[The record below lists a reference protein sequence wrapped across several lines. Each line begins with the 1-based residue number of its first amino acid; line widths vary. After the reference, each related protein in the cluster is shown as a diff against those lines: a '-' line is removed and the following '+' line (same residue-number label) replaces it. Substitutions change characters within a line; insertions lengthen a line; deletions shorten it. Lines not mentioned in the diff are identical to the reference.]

1 MTPKEAKAQEI
12 AVVIYN
18 TLSAA
23 GHDDAAAFVCR
34 PFVKAK
40 IEALLND

>member
-1 MTPKEAKAQEI
+1 MTKQEEKAQQI
-12 AVVIYN
+12 ALAVFN
-18 TLSAA
+18 ALTSA
-23 GHDDAAAFVCR
+23 GYDDAAAFVCR